1 MRFDPANIRETA
13 ERMIA
18 LHGAD
23 AAVQALRQWRRLQAA
38 EKDDE
43 AADWERLYKAILH
56 IQRKI

>member
-1 MRFDPANIRETA
+1 MQLDPKNIREAA
-13 ERMIA
+13 EQMIA
-18 LHGAD
+18 QHGAE
-23 AAVQALRQWRRLQAA
+23 AAARALRQWRRLQTA